1 MENNSYKF
9 FKDLIDDVTYDYRIN
24 QNKNYD
30 IEKTI
35 DNLYND
41 DDLWQALTDA
51 IWDNL
56 VESEEE

>member
-9 FKDLIDDVTYDYRIN
+9 FKDLIEDVTYDYRIN